1 MKVTVMTT
9 EELYKFSYDLI
20 GFRNKVLKLSLF
32 SSISLD
38 PPFPK
43 GGKRGFSLSFVSPCD
58 MNVSYK
64 KMTPHS
70 ALANR
75 RNARKKAE

>member
-38 PPFPK
+38 PPLSK
-43 GGKRGFSLSFVSPCD
+43 GG
-58 MNVSYK
+58 
-64 KMTPHS
+64 
-70 ALANR
+70 
-75 RNARKKAE
+75 